1 MDAILTALSFVA
13 MGIGGLSLVS
23 AVSLAFVL
31 AWDKAAAE
39 FKEFRADRR
48 AALEFKASQSRAQR
62 VLDAHFRQALEVAN
76 SGRAGREQAALDAE
90 FVHQASKT
98 KTFHNHAGAAAHR
111 GFGGR
116 PFAVLLFRRR
126 AHAQCAGR
134 VAEHYLIAFAAA
146 GS

>member
-39 FKEFRADRR
+39 FKEF
-48 AALEFKASQSRAQR
+48 KASQSRAQR

-76 SGRAGREQAALDAE
+76 SGRAGREQADRDRAICEELE
-90 FVHQASKT
+90 KQWQA
-98 KTFHNHAGAAAHR
+98 
-111 GFGGR
+111 
-116 PFAVLLFRRR
+116 
-126 AHAQCAGR
+126 
-134 VAEHYLIAFAAA
+134 
-146 GS
+146 

>member
-48 AALEFKASQSRAQR
+48 AALEFKASQSRTQR

-76 SGRAGREQAALDAE
+76 SGRASREQADRDRAICEELE
-90 FVHQASKT
+90 KQWQA
-98 KTFHNHAGAAAHR
+98 
-111 GFGGR
+111 
-116 PFAVLLFRRR
+116 
-126 AHAQCAGR
+126 
-134 VAEHYLIAFAAA
+134 
-146 GS
+146 